1 MGTTSGSRA
10 RPPTLREHPQE
21 AAMNHNHPLTR
32 RRSAR
37 ILAGIAAAATGFAAT
52 TRAALAEP
60 WPQYVSPHPHL
71 PPLTRTIIMGG
82 TPGWQIV
89 LLMLTAA
96 FVAAAAAVSLDRAR
110 QRRLQQ
116 AAAEAVPAA
125 AERSGDSD
133 LPVVTVRPG
142 RW

>member
-1 MGTTSGSRA
+1 
-10 RPPTLREHPQE
+10 
-21 AAMNHNHPLTR
+21 MNHNHPLTR

-52 TRAALAEP
+52 TPVALAQQ

-71 PPLTRTIIMGG
+71 PPLTRTIVVAG
-82 TPGWQIV
+82 TPRWQIV

-96 FVAAAAAVSLDRAR
+96 FVAAAAAVTLDRAR
-110 QRRLQQ
+110 ERRRQQ
-116 AAAEAVPAA
+116 AAAEAVPSA
-125 AERSGDSD
+125 AERSGDCD